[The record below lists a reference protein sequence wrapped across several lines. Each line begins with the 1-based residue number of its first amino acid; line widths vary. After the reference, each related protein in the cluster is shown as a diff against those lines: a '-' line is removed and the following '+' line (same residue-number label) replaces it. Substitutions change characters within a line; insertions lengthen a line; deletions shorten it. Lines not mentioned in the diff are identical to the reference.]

1 MSEPESLAT
10 IEGLDEHV
18 RRHSYDRL
26 IMLSDGIFAIA
37 TTLAALDVRISSQPE
52 SLGAMLYASRRS
64 LVAYG
69 LSFFIAG
76 IFWVSNRNLFARLR
90 RVDGPLTVLTLA
102 MLCLIALIPA
112 TIRSLY
118 VDSGGDARFRLYGLT
133 MFVCGV
139 LNSAMWWYAAFR
151 PGLMMSSISKH
162 ERIVRSA
169 TTTTLPILFLPVL
182 LMPADRFATI
192 MLPLLAVVVI
202 VRRVLLPRWQKRRKA
217 ALKAS

>member
-10 IEGLDEHV
+10 IEGLDEHI

-37 TTLAALDVRISSQPE
+37 TTLAALDVRLSSQAAN
-52 SLGAMLYASRRS
+52 LGAMLYASRRS
-64 LVAYG
+64 LIAYG

-76 IFWVSNRNLFARLR
+76 VFWVSNRNLFARLR

-118 VDSGGDARFRLYGLT
+118 VESGGDAHFRLYGLT

-139 LNSAMWWYAAFR
+139 LNSAMWWYAALR
-151 PGLMMSSISKH
+151 PGLMVPSISRH
-162 ERIVRSA
+162 DRIVRSA
-169 TTTTLPILFLPVL
+169 TTMALPILFLPVL
-182 LMPADRFATI
+182 LMPADRFPTV
-192 MLPLLAVVVI
+192 MLPLVAVALL
-202 VRRVLLPRWQKRRKA
+202 VRRVLLPRWQKRRQV
-217 ALKAS
+217 ALKAP